1 MKKLL
6 ATLIIGIALA
16 LPATVVSTGVA
27 AAAGP
32 THSVSA
38 SITHADPASIAAG
51 GKTGGKTC
59 PAYSQNCVVIPPNGN
74 ITFTCAGITIT
85 GTATPGTT
93 ITCNQIPLLVQLAC
107 SSESAVSFSI
117 SGTNLHLTTPG
128 RLFWFNPATGQST
141 AVSAITGSGGQF
153 TVVFGSCAATS
164 PILPTTGGGG
174 GHPLG
179 PNMPYLPF
187 GLGLALVLVGA
198 AVTLRTRFT
207 QV

>member
-32 THSVSA
+32 THAVSA
-38 SITHADPASIAAG
+38 SITHADPASIAA
-51 GKTGGKTC
+51 GGKTC

-85 GTATPGTT
+85 GTAAPGTT

-141 AVSAITGSGGQF
+141 AVSAITGTGGQF